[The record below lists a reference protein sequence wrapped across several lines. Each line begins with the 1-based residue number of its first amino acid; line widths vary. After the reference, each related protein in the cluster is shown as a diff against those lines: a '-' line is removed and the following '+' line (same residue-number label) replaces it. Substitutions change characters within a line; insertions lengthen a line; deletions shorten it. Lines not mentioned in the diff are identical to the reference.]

1 MKPNFPM
8 AFRGLIKPLIFLMG
22 VTTIVSCSK
31 SEEVIAEPETYE
43 RPFVDFDIVP
53 GEDPFTFK
61 FENKSLNYDKLEWRF
76 GDDSLSSDVSPS
88 HLYMRD
94 GVYEVNLQATSKDG
108 SIARKLLKVNVNA
121 DSIFKL
127 SATKT
132 GIANQVRFGINTDA
146 DIASSTWSFGGEG
159 AESSTSPIVTFAE
172 GSLNPFTLK
181 VVTNNGSISEITK
194 LASTE
199 GIVSNVTYAVSLQV
213 TKDNAGGQNANE
225 GSLKLIDNNIDTK
238 LYLPDFGNDWTMRFT
253 FAEATAIKFYGL
265 GSANDSQDRDPKTW
279 TLEGSNDGQNW
290 TLLDTRSLARNFY
303 DQSGGKYKQMF
314 YYAVA
319 NPKPYLYYRYHLTA
333 NFGSS
338 AVQFSEFRL
347 FK

>member
-8 AFRGLIKPLIFLMG
+8 AFKGLIKPLIFLMG
-22 VTTIVSCSK
+22 VTTIASCSK
-31 SEEVIAEPETYE
+31 SDEVIAEPETYE

-53 GEDPFTFK
+53 GEDPFAFK
-61 FENKSLNYDKLEWRF
+61 FENKSRNYEKLQWRF
-76 GDDSLSSDVSPS
+76 GDDSLSSEFSPS

-94 GVYEVNLQATSKDG
+94 GIYEVNLQATSKDG
-108 SIARKLLKVNVNA
+108 SIARKLLRINVNA
-121 DSIFKL
+121 DSIYKV

-132 GIANQVRFGINTDA
+132 GIANQIRFGINTDA
-146 DIASSTWSFGGEG
+146 DIASSTWSFGDEG
-159 AESSTSPIVTFAE
+159 AESGAAPIVTFAE

-181 VVTNNGSISEITK
+181 VVTRNGSISEITK
-194 LASTE
+194 VVTTE
-199 GIVSNVTYAVSLQV
+199 GIVSNVTRGVGLQA
-213 TKDNAGGQNANE
+213 TKDNADGPKSAE
-225 GSLKLIDNNIDTK
+225 GSLNLIDNNIDTK
-238 LYLPDFGNDWTMRFT
+238 LYLPDFANDWTLQFT
-253 FAEATAIKFYGL
+253 FTKATAIKFYGL

-279 TLEGSNDGQNW
+279 TLEGSNDGQSW
-290 TLLDTRSLARNFY
+290 TLLDTRSLDRNFY

-319 NPKPYLYYRYHLTA
+319 NPQPYLYYRYHLTA